1 MPGHGC
7 SHPQRGTQKP
17 LRGTFMSEAKYITNA
32 SALMSLPL
40 AELANPEHLTPL
52 SEFVDNLAAPCVAE
66 ALMGLV
72 SVCYLLILFDIF
84 RLSFDI
90 FSYDPISYRAMGAN
104 IFS

>member
-17 LRGTFMSEAKYITNA
+17 LRGTFMSEAKYTTSG

-40 AELANPEHLTPL
+40 AELANPEHLTSL
-52 SEFVDNLAAPCVAE
+52 SEFVDNDAAPCIAE
-66 ALMGLV
+66 ALMEFV
-72 SVCYLLILFDIF
+72 SICYLLILFDIY

-90 FSYDPISYRAMGAN
+90 VSYDAISYRSLFFN